1 LLAVLAYILRIGL
14 SGSSATSIFAGLI
27 ACRTLHGALTTG
39 VLPATQAHLAD
50 RSDAAGRVGG
60 MAAVSIAFG
69 LGSLIGPG
77 VVGLL
82 APFGALAGLWCL
94 SIVAILLAIVLG
106 VIPAHRKSEFPV
118 RPNAAEPLNVTPTL
132 IRCLVVSSCFHIAF
146 LGAMQIAGF
155 IVQDRFHYSA
165 SSAVSLA
172 SYAFFLIAVAMILT
186 QVSMVR
192 FKSDRAGSL
201 IVGGSL
207 IGCAGYASAL
217 LDYGLLGAVLA
228 PALLGVSLALVLPS
242 VSAVASLTANAHGA
256 ALGAIGATQAVG
268 FLVGPLLASYLYSIG
283 HSLPLVVDSAILLLC
298 ALVATALPRRLQL
311 GVT

>member
-82 APFGALAGLWCL
+82 APFVALAGLWCL

-172 SYAFFLIAVAMILT
+172 SYAFFLIAVAMI
-186 QVSMVR
+186 R